1 MKFSGGLVGS
11 SIVTAGAQ
19 VQSLARELSYA
30 VGAAKKKKKKALLK
44 KKNRLLK
51 RVTCM

>member
-11 SIVTAGAQ
+11 SIVTAVAQ
-19 VQSLARELSYA
+19 VKSLARELSYA
-30 VGAAKKKKKKALLK
+30 VGAAKKKKKALLK